1 MSLVGANGLNS
12 AVNEHKLTDPGQ
24 ILDDLNKYASVSLNK
39 GDDENAVG
47 DGMDITLC
55 CLNKK
60 QMKLRFAGAYNP
72 LYLIR
77 DKELEI
83 IKTDKFAIGSFKPGD
98 NNFNTHEIDVKKG
111 DKIYI
116 FSDGYPDQF
125 GGLKGKKFM
134 YKQFKETLL
143 TTVNESMET
152 QKLQDNLKPGEEPMS
167 K

>member
-1 MSLVGANGLNS
+1 
-12 AVNEHKLTDPGQ
+12 
-24 ILDDLNKYASVSLNK
+24 
-39 GDDENAVG
+39 
-47 DGMDITLC
+47 MDITLC

-152 QKLQDNLKPGEEPMS
+152 QKLLLDQKLEAWRGTYEQVDDIVVFGVEVD
-167 K
+167 